1 MAEPIIWNP
10 DLVALHIGNFGLRW
24 YSLCWG
30 IGLVLAY
37 FIVARLYR
45 RQGIPGEKF
54 DPLFFYCLIGILVG
68 ARLGHCL
75 FYEPAY
81 FLRHPVEMFLPISR
95 TADGWRYTGYA
106 GLASHGGTLGLI
118 LALWLYVRRMKV
130 NLMRVLDNIAIATP
144 ITACFIRLGNLM
156 NSEIVGRPTD
166 VPWGFVFAHNGDVV
180 ARHPAQ
186 LYEAIAYFVFF
197 FAGLWL
203 YRRHSQKVGTGYFF
217 GYCLTA
223 IFTFRFFIEFLKE
236 VQEPWEQN
244 LVAAIGLNQGQLLSL
259 PFIAIGLY
267 CWLGGKWCRRLG
279 ETNKPTH

>member
-81 FLRHPVEMFLPISR
+81 FLSHPVEMFLPISR
-95 TADGWRYTGYA
+95 TADGWRYTA
-106 GLASHGGTLGLI
+106 
-118 LALWLYVRRMKV
+118 
-130 NLMRVLDNIAIATP
+130 
-144 ITACFIRLGNLM
+144 
-156 NSEIVGRPTD
+156 
-166 VPWGFVFAHNGDVV
+166 
-180 ARHPAQ
+180 ARSDLSWH
-186 LYEAIAYFVFF
+186 
-197 FAGLWL
+197 
-203 YRRHSQKVGTGYFF
+203 F
-217 GYCLTA
+217 GST
-223 IFTFRFFIEFLKE
+223 
-236 VQEPWEQN
+236 
-244 LVAAIGLNQGQLLSL
+244 S
-259 PFIAIGLY
+259 
-267 CWLGGKWCRRLG
+267 G
-279 ETNKPTH
+279 E